1 MPIKDDLRALDK
13 VACEHQNRLDVDSK
27 RIDRIHRSQVRLT
40 QCAHSSSAVFDVV
53 SSRFIDCIPSQD
65 G

>member
-1 MPIKDDLRALDK
+1 MPIKDDMRALDK
-13 VACEHQNRLDVDSK
+13 VVCEHQNRLDVDSK
-27 RIDRIHRSQVRLT
+27 RIDRTHRSQVRLA
-40 QCAHSSSAVFDVV
+40 QCVHSSSAAFDLV